1 MSERGPLRVDFAKE
15 TNEQLMSASQPS
27 NVPSCPECGSRR
39 VWKDG
44 LRYTSVGAIQRY
56 ICRDCGYRFSESRM
70 EKPRKIALYKT
81 TNCRVGVPAHAG
93 SKNSAKAVEALRE
106 LEETEKRVAGATQPG
121 LAEFTSK
128 VLAVAWWMKKQGYA
142 DETIR
147 MFVSAMRT
155 LRTRGAN
162 LDDPESVKEVIAKQ
176 EWSQARRANVIK
188 CYDIY
193 AKRNGIAWERPKVGR
208 PVRKIPFIPTEAEL
222 DALIAGSP
230 RKLAAFLQ
238 LLKETAMRAGE
249 AKRLKWTDIDFT
261 RQIIVLNEPEKGS
274 DPRIWKISTKLIGML
289 NSLPRKSQR
298 IFGDGPINS
307 LKTTF
312 YKVRKRLAFKL
323 QNPRL
328 LRISFHTFRH
338 WKATMEYH
346 KTKDIIHV
354 KRLLGHRD
362 VRNTEI
368 YITIEETLFNSNS
381 DEYHFAT
388 ARTIEEA
395 GKLIRV
401 GFEYVC
407 THEGVMLFRKR
418 K

>member
-1 MSERGPLRVDFAKE
+1 VAPA
-15 TNEQLMSASQPS
+15 T
-27 NVPSCPECGSRR
+27 
-39 VWKDG
+39 
-44 LRYTSVGAIQRY
+44 
-56 ICRDCGYRFSESRM
+56 RFSVS
-70 EKPRKIALYKT
+70 IIS
-81 TNCRVGVPAHAG
+81 V
-93 SKNSAKAVEALRE
+93 KAVEALTE
-106 LEETEKRVAGATQPG
+106 IIETGKRVSGATQLG

-222 DALIAGSP
+222 DALIAGAP

-274 DPRIWKISTKLIGML
+274 EPRIWKISTKLIGML

-368 YITIEETLFNSNS
+368 YITIEETLFNSDS